1 MRNIAIL
8 TLPANIIMTNIESL
22 LSLTQIFQWRHGFE
36 AIFIQDQIHTRS
48 KVISF
53 KTLNIAPLG
62 SVHTQMC

>member
-1 MRNIAIL
+1 MQYLHYKLIMV
-8 TLPANIIMTNIESL
+8 IIVSL

-36 AIFIQDQIHTRS
+36 AIFVLDQIDTKS

-62 SVHTQMC
+62 PVHT